1 MIISPAI
8 EKDPLYLALYTGDRQ
23 ALAGLLAD
31 NPDCLHGL
39 EHNPYVYLVDSA
51 KLRKES
57 EEAAKELIE
66 FIHPHTTPNQ
76 RRKGLR
82 AAAEKA
88 GHASWLD
95 LSMWALGEGAKL
107 SDNLGDIVLSYI
119 WAKPEEFEFSKVAA
133 WRDTQNFEQ
142 PEWAHKA
149 LFTLALVG
157 TKPADLDQY
166 ADYLKG
172 HFSPELLKEALARS
186 IGMMVLDRAMGREG
200 PLRAT
205 PQSMGWLDR
214 KMEEGLR
221 EELQKL
227 GPEFAIEVPQLL
239 NMLDRADLDET
250 TQETQGMRKT
260 ARF

>member
-1 MIISPAI
+1 MTLSPAI
-8 EKDPLYLALYTGDRQ
+8 EKDPLYFALYMGDRQ
-23 ALAGLLAD
+23 RLAELLAD
-31 NPDCLHGL
+31 NPECLHGMQ
-39 EHNPYVYLVDSA
+39 HNPYAYLVDSA

-57 EEAAKELIE
+57 EEAAKDLIE
-66 FIHPHTTPNQ
+66 FIHPYTTPRQ

-107 SDNLGDIVLSYI
+107 SDSLGDIVLSYI
-119 WAKPEEFEFSKVAA
+119 WAKPEEFQFSKVAA
-133 WRDTQNFEQ
+133 WRDTQTLEQ

-157 TKPADLDQY
+157 THPKDLDQY
-166 ADYLKG
+166 ADYLQG
-172 HFSPELLKEALARS
+172 HFSPTLLKDALVRS

-200 PLRAT
+200 SLRAT
-205 PQSMGWLDR
+205 PQSIGWLDR
-214 KMEEGLR
+214 MMEGGLR
-221 EELQKL
+221 EELEKL
-227 GPEFAIEVPQLL
+227 GPEFAIEAPQLL
-239 NMLDRADLDET
+239 NMLERAQLDDT